1 MLPKIGRSGKWVA
14 IVGKIWRSESK
25 CFSCCCYQRPRPV
38 PREDGDIDKRRE
50 IFSRRIRHSGDTNAR
65 PGALLAA
72 LASNTPRPQ
81 RKRRHQEKEK
91 KKKGEGLAT
100 GNQKGFG

>member
-1 MLPKIGRSGKWVA
+1 MLNRVKVFFVLLLPEITAGPPRGRRYRQA
-14 IVGKIWRSESK
+14 TRNL
-25 CFSCCCYQRPRPV
+25 
-38 PREDGDIDKRRE
+38 
-50 IFSRRIRHSGDTNAR
+50 SRRIRHSGDTNAR

-72 LASNTPRPQ
+72 LASNTPGPQ